1 MNDQLLWNSTRE
13 AWSALA
19 PHYEPVI
26 HKLNE
31 ETGLQS
37 QAWGL
42 LLAALTF
49 EPEQTTPAHLMIR
62 VPYTS
67 AEKYLD
73 RLRAIARQELMEEVE
88 AGKFILTANGRSETI
103 RFIEEVRA
111 AMSAADPL
119 SYADSMR
126 LAILLDHLVS
136 ACRDTPPPPD
146 TWSINLSYKLMPEPD
161 PPLPYTEQ
169 AITCLAAYRDDAH
182 LAAWQNTGLAAT
194 TLEALTLLWRGE
206 ADSLSALIEKLEPRG
221 HESVIYESA
230 LEELR
235 QRNYVTGDNSSLQV
249 SLTGIQF
256 REAIE
261 DQTNRFFF
269 RPWNQLEEAE
279 KQELEGLLT
288 NLRNGLRAGS
298 AA

>member
-146 TWSINLSYKLMPEPD
+146 T
-161 PPLPYTEQ
+161 
-169 AITCLAAYRDDAH
+169 
-182 LAAWQNTGLAAT
+182 GLAAT